1 MGLITRQPNRQF
13 QDNMVSQ
20 LDDNMDRQ
28 KHLEPFHPENCIFW
42 QVREDDTCMLLDEIK
57 MS

>member
-28 KHLEPFHPENCIFW
+28 KQDP
-42 QVREDDTCMLLDEIK
+42 MG
-57 MS
+57 

>member
-28 KHLEPFHPENCIFW
+28 KHRCSTVLSLIATIHSLFPLP
-42 QVREDDTCMLLDEIK
+42 
-57 MS
+57 

>member
-28 KHLEPFHPENCIFW
+28 KHDIGKAKKCPAIHPPK
-42 QVREDDTCMLLDEIK
+42 Q
-57 MS
+57 